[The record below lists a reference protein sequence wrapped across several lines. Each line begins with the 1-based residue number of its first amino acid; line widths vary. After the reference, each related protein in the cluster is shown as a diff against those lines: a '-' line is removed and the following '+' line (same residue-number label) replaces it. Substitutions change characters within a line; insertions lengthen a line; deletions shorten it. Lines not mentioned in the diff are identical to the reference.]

1 MTKLEE
7 WAAPAQSI
15 AILGHVNPD
24 GDCIGSC
31 LAAYHFI
38 RKQYPDKDVAVYQE
52 QGPEKFSYLKH
63 FAQIRHTFPEDLRA
77 ELCICLDVSAPDMLG
92 GFAAVFEKAEKTVCV
107 DHHVTNAG
115 FAQENIIYPQASS
128 ASEVLYTL
136 LPPEA
141 VDKEIAECLY
151 TGIVTDSGVFKYDN
165 TSPLTMEIAGKLMA
179 CGIDF
184 GRIIDDAFYKKT
196 YLQTQVMGRALM
208 ESVSFLDGK
217 CIFSV
222 VTRKDMDFYGV
233 KKSDLQGIVEQLR
246 LIDGVEVSVF
256 LNETAV
262 NEYKVSM
269 RSKNYVDISQVAK
282 YFGGGGHKKAAG
294 CTMTGTVYDVIN
306 NLSARIEPQIRR
318 HGQEDADV

>member
-7 WAAPAQSI
+7 WIEQAQKI

-31 LAAYHFI
+31 LAVYHYI
-38 RKQYPDKDVAVYQE
+38 RERYPSKDAAVYQE

-63 FAQIRHTFPEDLRA
+63 FAQIRHTVPDDLRA
-77 ELCICLDVSAPDMLG
+77 DLCICLDVSARDMLG
-92 GFAAVFEKAEKTVCV
+92 NFSAVFEHAAKTVCV
-107 DHHVTNAG
+107 DHHVTNPG
-115 FAQENIIYPQASS
+115 FAQENIIQPKASS
-128 ASEVLYTL
+128 ASEVLYL
-136 LPPEA
+136 QLPPEFI
-141 VDKEIAECLY
+141 DRDMAECLY

-179 CGIDF
+179 KGIDF

-196 YLQTQVMGRALM
+196 YLQTQIMGRALM
-208 ESVSFLDGK
+208 ESTSFLDGT

-222 VTRKDMDFYGV
+222 VTRKDMEFYGV
-233 KKSDLQGIVEQLR
+233 KKSDLEGIVEQLR
-246 LIDGVEVSVF
+246 LISGVEVSIF
-256 LNETAV
+256 LHETDV

-269 RSKNYVDISQVAK
+269 RSKNYVDISRVAK
-282 YFGGGGHKKAAG
+282 FFGGGGHKKAAG

-306 NLSARIEPQIRR
+306 NLSARIEPQIRCHER
-318 HGQEDADV
+318 ETADV